1 MIGRMEANVEEIKQ
15 KWGQER
21 KVFEGNN
28 GADRLANRGRTM
40 KKDGSW
46 VGGARF
52 QVVDQEGINVGG
64 RSSVMRKM
72 GEKWQKGWRKQ
83 AEDKF
88 SKGNIE
94 EAMDLTNP
102 EEEEFEMRVRN
113 GTLPT
118 KAVMYHI
125 RKNKTEDKRAGYRD
139 TMCPRCG
146 QSKED
151 QFHVFVKCPW
161 NVQRIGKLK
170 SDVRECMKAM
180 IWSELVARTEIEN
193 MEWFGCEKEKKEGTG
208 IDVRRWNAE
217 VEMGYKGITFKDIK
231 KCITEFCREVWNER
245 NEIWVEE
252 RWRQRREGKE
262 TIERSESD
270 VVGKLESQIEDGQV
284 NEEGYKE
291 NKNEQVEEKTD
302 QEEGQ

>member
-1 MIGRMEANVEEIKQ
+1 
-15 KWGQER
+15 
-21 KVFEGNN
+21 
-28 GADRLANRGRTM
+28 M

-46 VGGARF
+46 VGGARM

-64 RSSVMRKM
+64 RSRVMQKM
-72 GEKWQKGWRKQ
+72 GEKWQKGWGKQ
-83 AEDKF
+83 AQDKF

-94 EAMDLTNP
+94 EAMDITNP

-151 QFHVFVKCPW
+151 QFHVFV
-161 NVQRIGKLK
+161 
-170 SDVRECMKAM
+170 
-180 IWSELVARTEIEN
+180 
-193 MEWFGCEKEKKEGTG
+193 
-208 IDVRRWNAE
+208 
-217 VEMGYKGITFKDIK
+217 
-231 KCITEFCREVWNER
+231 
-245 NEIWVEE
+245 
-252 RWRQRREGKE
+252 
-262 TIERSESD
+262 
-270 VVGKLESQIEDGQV
+270 VGKLENQNEGGQV

-291 NKNEQVEEKTD
+291 NENEQVGEKTD
-302 QEEGQ
+302 QEEGELDGGASSGDQTEMNWDWEVSNQQHEIEKWYRQVHGWDDI